1 MKQPEKKNS
10 HRRTFRPAE
19 LCLWLFSLVAV
30 TVAFLL
36 SAERDGITFA
46 ATLIGVTALI
56 FVAKGDP
63 IGQVLTVVFAV
74 LYSIASYRYAY
85 YGEMITYLGMSAPI
99 AALAA
104 IAWYRHPYEEGNRE
118 VKVAKLTGRGFLLL
132 SLLAALVTAAFYF
145 ILRALGTANLEVS
158 TLSVTTSFFAASLTF
173 LRSPFYGLA
182 YGANDLVLIVLW
194 TLAAL
199 ENPSEWT
206 MVVCFVIFFLNDLY
220 GFFNWGRMKKKQSAT
235 ATENTEKI

>member
-74 LYSIASYRYAY
+74 LYS
-85 YGEMITYLGMSAPI
+85 
-99 AALAA
+99 

-235 ATENTEKI
+235 ATENAEKN